1 MSMKPLFTK
10 EANEEAFKWI
20 ESKGYLLDVSGN
32 LLRDMSKDFILTAYC
47 LTKSDSSKLTANCNV
62 TEPAYAI

>member
-47 LTKSDSSKLTANCNV
+47 LTKSDGNLTVNCNV